1 MELEFAVQTDIDEG
15 YPFEITEGS
24 PNRVD
29 WAPMISEI
37 LIDLQKGLPAGNIS
51 AKFHN
56 TLTEIIVAV
65 ARKVEVPRIILT
77 GGCFQNRY
85 LIERAIAR
93 LQAAG
98 FKPYWPHRVPPNDG
112 GIALGQVVAASRSRL
127 KAKPAKGVEVH

>member
-1 MELEFAVQTDIDEG
+1 
-15 YPFEITEGS
+15 
-24 PNRVD
+24 
-29 WAPMISEI
+29 MISEI
-37 LIDLQKGLPAGNIS
+37 LIDLQKGLPAGNVS

-65 ARKVEVPRIILT
+65 ARKVKVPRIILT

-85 LIERAIAR
+85 LIERAIAH

-98 FKPYWPHRVPPNDG
+98 FRPYWPQRVPPNDG